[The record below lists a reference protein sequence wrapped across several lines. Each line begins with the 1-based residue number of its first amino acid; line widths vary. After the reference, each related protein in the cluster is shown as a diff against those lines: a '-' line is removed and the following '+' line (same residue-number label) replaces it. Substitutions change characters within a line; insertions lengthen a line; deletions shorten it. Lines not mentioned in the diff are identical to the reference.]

1 MNWDRIEGNWHQFR
15 GRAKQRWARLTEN
28 DLDRIKGRREELEG
42 FLQQAYGLA
51 VDDVKRQVDKF
62 CKDVDDTGVKV

>member
-28 DLDRIKGRREELEG
+28 DLDRIQGRREELEG
-42 FLQQAYGLA
+42 FLQEAYGLA

-62 CKDVDDTGVKV
+62 CKDLDDNGVKV

>member
-28 DLDRIKGRREELEG
+28 DLDRIQGRREELEG
-42 FLQQAYGLA
+42 FLQEAYGLA

-62 CKDVDDTGVKV
+62 CKDVDDNGVKV

>member
-1 MNWDRIEGNWHQFR
+1 MNWDRIEGNWHQLR

-28 DLDRIKGRREELEG
+28 DLDRIQGRREELEG
-42 FLQQAYGLA
+42 FLQEAYGLA

-62 CKDVDDTGVKV
+62 CKDLDDNGVKV

>member
-28 DLDRIKGRREELEG
+28 DLDRIQGRREELEG
-42 FLQQAYGLA
+42 FLQEAYGLA

-62 CKDVDDTGVKV
+62 CKELDGTVVA